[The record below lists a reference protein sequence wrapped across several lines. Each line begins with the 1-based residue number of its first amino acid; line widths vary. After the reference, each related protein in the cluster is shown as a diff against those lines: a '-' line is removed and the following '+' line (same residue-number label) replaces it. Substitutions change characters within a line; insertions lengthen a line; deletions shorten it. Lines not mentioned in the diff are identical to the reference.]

1 MKNIYQDQIKEYH
14 NWNFA
19 LNIASGG
26 FDNFGLSLVGP
37 LTVLP
42 AFLTL
47 FTRSNFIIGLLP
59 ALFVFFWTFPQIL
72 TAFYTSH
79 FRQKKNVIV
88 FLRTA
93 YALPWLILAIL
104 LMLFVLKPGSGISM
118 VIFFV
123 FLSLFALLG
132 GFTVPTWA
140 SFISKLIF
148 PNVRGRFFA
157 LRIFVGTIFGILA
170 SFIVKNILEIYEY
183 PFNFS
188 LIFLLA
194 FSMFLLGTVFLAIS
208 KEPLTPYQI
217 KRKTFSEYLTKL
229 RHIMEN
235 DKPFVWFIISTTVR
249 SFGATIMAAA
259 FYTVYAIQVLQTG
272 LNQVGLFM
280 GIMFSTQLIGALIFG
295 YINDLTGPKRIQ
307 IMERLFEFLSVGV
320 LLWQPNIIGVYCAFG
335 FLGLAVATMM
345 ISYHNMI
352 IELAPCEDVDT
363 YMGLINS
370 IRAISLALA
379 PMIGGFLA
387 DRVSYTPVFIIAMAS
402 SLLSALI
409 FILKVKPQRS
419 VLT

>member
-217 KRKTFSEYLTKL
+217 KRKSFSE
-229 RHIMEN
+229 
-235 DKPFVWFIISTTVR
+235 
-249 SFGATIMAAA
+249 
-259 FYTVYAIQVLQTG
+259 
-272 LNQVGLFM
+272 
-280 GIMFSTQLIGALIFG
+280 
-295 YINDLTGPKRIQ
+295 
-307 IMERLFEFLSVGV
+307 
-320 LLWQPNIIGVYCAFG
+320 
-335 FLGLAVATMM
+335 
-345 ISYHNMI
+345 
-352 IELAPCEDVDT
+352 
-363 YMGLINS
+363 
-370 IRAISLALA
+370 
-379 PMIGGFLA
+379 
-387 DRVSYTPVFIIAMAS
+387 
-402 SLLSALI
+402 
-409 FILKVKPQRS
+409 
-419 VLT
+419 